1 MRRTNTSFLAL
12 LIVLTTSQAVYS
24 QTKIL
29 EPEKVIEQTLAAGEA
44 HSYSMTLAAGMYGSV
59 ELSQKEVN
67 LTLTIFAADGQQ
79 LRTADLASV
88 GFAEEISLVAQE
100 ATTYRLEVKAAAKPS
115 RTGSY
120 TLRWA

>member
-44 HSYSMTLAAGMYGSV
+44 HSYNMTLAAGMYGSV
-59 ELSQKEVN
+59 ELNQKDVN
-67 LTLTIFAADGQQ
+67 MTLTIFAADGQQ

-88 GFAEEISLVAQE
+88 GFAVVMSRVTPE
-100 ATTYRLEVKAAAKPS
+100 ATTYRIEVKAAA
-115 RTGSY
+115 
-120 TLRWA
+120 